1 MTTKEHYLTK
11 EINNMR
17 PENNPNAAKPSK
29 LKDQFLT
36 RTSQNSGTD
45 YSGQKFYCTHY
56 SKVVEREDCLNCV
69 KWDDCPE
76 REAGSMAVIA
86 VAFIFGLA
94 LAVAFIIGQLF

>member
-1 MTTKEHYLTK
+1 
-11 EINNMR
+11 MR

-69 KWDDCPE
+69 KWDECPE
-76 REAGSMAVIA
+76 REQGIGNAIVFA
-86 VAFIFGLA
+86 VAIILIITSIFIFH
-94 LAVAFIIGQLF
+94 